1 MVAFII
7 LLIIIVVLLY
17 NQLIREKHQI
27 DNTFSTV
34 DVILKKRYDLIPN
47 LVETVK
53 GYANYEKS
61 VYENITSLR
70 NMAMHSYDKNEIV
83 KLDRGISDGINEL
96 LLLAEDYPALKASEN
111 FLKLQK
117 TLEKI
122 ENELSA
128 ARRTYNAAVTEYN
141 ISIESFPTNI
151 IANICQMKKSELFT
165 IEETIRNN
173 IKIDV

>member
-1 MVAFII
+1 MAVLI
-7 LLIIIVVLLY
+7 LFLIIIIVVLY
-17 NQLIREKHQI
+17 NQLIREMHQI
-27 DNTFSTV
+27 DNAFSSV

-61 VYENITSLR
+61 IYENITILR
-70 NMAMHSYDKNEIV
+70 NKAIKSYDRDEIV
-83 KLDRGISDGINEL
+83 ELDKCISENLNEL
-96 LLLAEDYPALKASEN
+96 LILAENYPDLKATEN

-117 TLEKI
+117 SLEKI

-141 ISIESFPTNI
+141 ISLEAFPTNLV
-151 IANICQMKKSELFT
+151 AVLFRMKKYELFSVDNSV
-165 IEETIRNN
+165 RQN

>member
-1 MVAFII
+1 MVIAIIII
-7 LLIIIVVLLY
+7 LAILVLLY
-17 NQLIREKHQI
+17 NRLIREKHQV

-53 GYANYEKS
+53 GYANYEKT
-61 VYENITSLR
+61 VYENITMLR
-70 NMAMHSYDKNEIV
+70 NKAIKSHNRDEIV
-83 KLDRGISDGINEL
+83 ELDKGISENLNEL
-96 LLLAEDYPALKASEN
+96 LILAENYPDLKVTEN

-117 TLEKI
+117 SLEKI

-141 ISIESFPTNI
+141 ISLEAFPTNLV
-151 IANICQMKKSELFT
+151 AVLFRMKKYELFT
-165 IEETIRNN
+165 VDNSVRHN

>member
-1 MVAFII
+1 MIVVII
-7 LLIIIVVLLY
+7 LLIVFVILY

-53 GYANYEKS
+53 AYADYEKEI
-61 VYENITSLR
+61 YESITNLR
-70 NMAMHSYDKNEIV
+70 NKAIQSGDKDEVV
-83 KLDRGISDGINEL
+83 KLDRGISDGIKEIL
-96 LLLAEDYPALKASEN
+96 VLAENYPELKASQN

-117 TLEKI
+117 SLEKI

-151 IANICQMKKSELFT
+151 VAGIFNMKKRELFT
-165 IEETIRNN
+165 IEETIRKS